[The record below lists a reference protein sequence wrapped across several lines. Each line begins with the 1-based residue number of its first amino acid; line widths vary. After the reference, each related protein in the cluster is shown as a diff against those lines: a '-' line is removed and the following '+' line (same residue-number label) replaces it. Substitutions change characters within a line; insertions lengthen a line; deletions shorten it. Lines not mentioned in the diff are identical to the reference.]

1 MKILI
6 FQLNFIFLQL
16 FDKVKEQRGV
26 AAISEQCKVICGDC
40 TLPDLGI
47 SIEDRKLLAET
58 VSIIYHCAATIRF
71 DEELKTAV
79 LLNTRGTKL
88 MLELAENCPKLEV
101 CS

>member
-1 MKILI
+1 M
-6 FQLNFIFLQL
+6 
-16 FDKVKEQRGV
+16 
-26 AAISEQCKVICGDC
+26 ICGDC

-47 SIEDRKLLAET
+47 SVADRKLLAEN

-101 CS
+101 WNPNTTQLFLCTFFEKKM

>member
-1 MKILI
+1 M
-6 FQLNFIFLQL
+6 
-16 FDKVKEQRGV
+16 KEQRG
-26 AAISEQCKVICGDC
+26 ISTLTAQCEVICGDC

-47 SIEDRKLLAET
+47 SEEDRKILADNI
-58 VSIIYHCAATIRF
+58 SIIYHCAATIRF

-101 CS
+101 